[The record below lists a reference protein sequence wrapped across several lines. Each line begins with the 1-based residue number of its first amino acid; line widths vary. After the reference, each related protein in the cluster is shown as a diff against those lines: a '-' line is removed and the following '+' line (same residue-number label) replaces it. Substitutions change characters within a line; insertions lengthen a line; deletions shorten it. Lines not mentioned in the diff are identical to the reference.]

1 MLDVARWCLVLVAGL
16 TVARAAAAPD
26 PEVRIERRGDAYA
39 VSARLA
45 VDVDRSIAWEV
56 ITDYDR
62 LRNFVPDM
70 DESRIVSRPGEPTLV
85 RQSGAWNLLGYRVPV
100 QIVAQIDEQP
110 MHSVRFHSV
119 SGNVRVE
126 NGEWSIAEQGGGVT
140 ITYRVEC
147 TPDFWVPPILGT
159 VLIRRDVRAK
169 LERVAQEMLK
179 RDSAQRRPQFLL
191 PEHAS

>member
-1 MLDVARWCLVLVAGL
+1 MR
-16 TVARAAAAPD
+16 
-26 PEVRIERRGDAYA
+26 
-39 VSARLA
+39 
-45 VDVDRSIAWEV
+45 
-56 ITDYDR
+56 
-62 LRNFVPDM
+62 
-70 DESRIVSRPGEPTLV
+70 
-85 RQSGAWNLLGYRVPV
+85 
-100 QIVAQIDEQP
+100 
-110 MHSVRFHSV
+110 SVRFHSV

-179 RDSAQRRPQFLL
+179 RDSAQRRPHFVL